1 MNLDLTTVIIYSYI
15 LGSIPFGLLITKFFL
30 KEDIRDVGSGN
41 IGATN
46 VLRTGKKILAAL
58 TLFLDI
64 SKGFVSVYFTSKYFS
79 ELIYLSGLICFL
91 GHVFP
96 VWLKFKGGKGIA
108 TYLGV
113 VLALSFKLALV
124 FGVSWLIIL
133 YVTRYSSLS
142 SMIGS
147 LNVFLFAF
155 LSTSI
160 SFDFIYF
167 TFLMIIIFTHREN
180 ILRLKNKT
188 EDKIKF

>member
-1 MNLDLTTVIIYSYI
+1 MNLDLTTVFIYSYI

-113 VLALSFKLALV
+113 VLALSFKLTLV
-124 FGVSWLIIL
+124 FGVSWLVIL
-133 YVTRYSSLS
+133 YATRYSSLS
-142 SMIGS
+142 SIIGS

-155 LSTSI
+155 LSSSI
-160 SFDFIYF
+160 SFDFLYF

>member
-1 MNLDLTTVIIYSYI
+1 MNLNLTIVIIYSYV
-15 LGSIPFGLLITKFFL
+15 LGSIPFGLIITKLFL
-30 KEDIRDVGSGN
+30 KEDIRNVGSGN

-58 TLFLDI
+58 TLFFDVL
-64 SKGFVSVYFTSKYFS
+64 KGFLSVYLTSKYFS
-79 ELIYLSGLICFL
+79 ELVYLSGLICFL

-108 TYLGV
+108 TYLGII
-113 VLALSFKLALV
+113 LALSFKLALV
-124 FGVSWLIIL
+124 FGVSWLLIL
-133 YVTRYSSLS
+133 YATKYSSLS
-142 SMIGS
+142 SIIGS

-160 SFDFIYF
+160 SLDFFYF

-180 ILRLKNKT
+180 IMRLKNKT
-188 EDKIKF
+188 EDRIKF

>member
-1 MNLDLTTVIIYSYI
+1 MNLDLTTVFIYSYI

-133 YVTRYSSLS
+133 YATRYSSLS

>member
-1 MNLDLTTVIIYSYI
+1 VNLNLVTVIIYSYL

-30 KEDIRDVGSGN
+30 KEDIRNVGSGN

-58 TLFLDI
+58 TLFLDVF
-64 SKGFVSVYFTSKYFS
+64 KGFASVYLTSKYFS
-79 ELIYLSGLICFL
+79 EFIYLSALICFL

-108 TYLGV
+108 TYLGII
-113 VLALSFKLALV
+113 LALSFNLALV
-124 FGVSWLIIL
+124 FGVSWLLIL
-133 YVTRYSSLS
+133 YATKYSSLS
-142 SMIGS
+142 SIIGA
-147 LNVFLFAF
+147 LNVFLFAL

-160 SFDFIYF
+160 SLDFFYF
-167 TFLMIIIFTHREN
+167 TFLMIIIFTHRDN